1 MGDSLT
7 LNHSEKLDW
16 LRLSR
21 SENIGP
27 ITFFQ
32 LIRRFGAAAAAL
44 DAVPD
49 LARRGGRK
57 RPIKLCDPAT
67 AEAEAAAIE
76 KAGARLVAACEP
88 EYPKALAAIA
98 DPPPALT
105 VLGRP
110 EMLASQT
117 PTVGIVGARNASGA
131 GRRIAQGIATDL
143 GARGIIV
150 ASGLARG
157 IDTAAHNGALK
168 TGTVAVV
175 AGGVDV
181 YYPPENEDLQN
192 AIAAEGA
199 VISEQPMGT
208 EPQARHFPRR
218 NRMISGLSLG
228 VLIVEAASRSGS
240 LITARTALEQG
251 REVFAVPGS
260 PLDPRAQGTNHLLRQ
275 GATLAERADDIAAVI
290 AAMADTPL
298 SPLDEPEAALFEGL
312 ELSTSDEISPAEGRA
327 QIIELVSPAPLA
339 IDDLVRLSRLTPGTV
354 MTILLELE
362 IAGLV
367 QHHPDNQVSTL

>member
-7 LNHSEKLDW
+7 LNDSEKLDW

-110 EMLASQT
+110 EMLASQD

-143 GARGIIV
+143 GTRGIIV

-260 PLDPRAQGTNHLLRQ
+260 HLDPRAQGTRVRTHYSHQ
-275 GATLAERADDIAAVI
+275 MTAAARAI
-290 AAMADTPL
+290 AAMKFLMLRSKRVAIRESDPISLDT
-298 SPLDEPEAALFEGL
+298 
-312 ELSTSDEISPAEGRA
+312 ELA
-327 QIIELVSPAPLA
+327 
-339 IDDLVRLSRLTPGTV
+339 
-354 MTILLELE
+354 
-362 IAGLV
+362 
-367 QHHPDNQVSTL
+367 

>member
-1 MGDSLT
+1 M
-7 LNHSEKLDW
+7 
-16 LRLSR
+16 
-21 SENIGP
+21 
-27 ITFFQ
+27 
-32 LIRRFGAAAAAL
+32 
-44 DAVPD
+44 
-49 LARRGGRK
+49 
-57 RPIKLCDPAT
+57 
-67 AEAEAAAIE
+67 
-76 KAGARLVAACEP
+76 VAACEP

-98 DPPPALT
+98 DPPPVLT
-105 VLGRP
+105 VLGRLDV
-110 EMLASQT
+110 LASQG
-117 PTVGIVGARNASGA
+117 PAVAVVGARNASGA
-131 GRRIAQGIATDL
+131 GRRIARGIATDL

-181 YYPPENEDLQN
+181 YYPPENQDLQN
-192 AIAAEGA
+192 AIAGQGA

-228 VLIVEAASRSGS
+228 VLVVEAASRSGS
-240 LITARTALEQG
+240 LITARAALEQG

-260 PLDPRAQGTNHLLRQ
+260 PLDPRAQGTNHLLRH
-275 GATLAERADDIAAVI
+275 GATLAERADDIADVI
-290 AAMADTPL
+290 AAMGDTPRSHL
-298 SPLDEPEAALFEGL
+298 TEPEAALFEGP
-312 ELSTSDEISPAEGRA
+312 ELSASDEISPDEGRA

-367 QHHPDNQVSTL
+367 QRHPGNQLSAL

>member
-1 MGDSLT
+1 M
-7 LNHSEKLDW
+7 
-16 LRLSR
+16 
-21 SENIGP
+21 
-27 ITFFQ
+27 
-32 LIRRFGAAAAAL
+32 IRRFGAAAVAL

-57 RPIKLCDPAT
+57 RPIKLCDPAK

-98 DPPPALT
+98 DPPPVLT

-110 EMLASQT
+110 DMLASQD

-143 GARGIIV
+143 GTRGMIV

-175 AGGVDV
+175 VGGVDV
-181 YYPPENEDLQN
+181 YYPPENADLQN
-192 AIAAEGA
+192 AIAAQGA

-228 VLIVEAASRSGS
+228 VLVVEAASRSGS

-275 GATLAERADDIAAVI
+275 GATRAERADDIAAVI
-290 AAMADTPL
+290 AAMADTPP
-298 SPLDEPEAALFEGL
+298 SPLNEPEAALFEGP
-312 ELSTSDEISPAEGRA
+312 ELSTSDEISPEEGRA

-367 QHHPDNQVSTL
+367 ERTLATKFPRYKSNGYTVVLIEHLKE